1 MSAPDLSCDISAA
14 GEIEDESDDRSQNEE
29 DSIMSDEVAEDFS
42 KEAKADIAIAVW
54 SPHPKRSTILI
65 VWGKSIHQM
74 TDPTHSLASN
84 LD

>member
-42 KEAKADIAIAVW
+42 KEAKADIAIAV
-54 SPHPKRSTILI
+54 
-65 VWGKSIHQM
+65 
-74 TDPTHSLASN
+74 
-84 LD
+84 